1 MNDII
6 NYLDE
11 LYPNPNCE
19 LNYNK
24 DYELLIAV
32 MLSAQT
38 TDKKVNDVTKI
49 LFNKYKTIDS
59 LNNASID
66 DLINILKPLGN
77 QNKKAHYIK
86 NIVDFVK
93 ENKIVNDRDKLESI
107 KGIGRKSANLVL
119 GILYNTPYMPVD
131 THVKRVSS
139 RLNLVDSNDIK
150 KQEKQL
156 EDKFKNYNI
165 IRIHMQMVLFGRYK
179 CKSIKPLCEDCKLKK
194 VCKKSSN

>member
-1 MNDII
+1 MMKNDILE
-6 NYLDE
+6 YMDY

-32 MLSAQT
+32 MLSAHT

-59 LNNASID
+59 LSNASID
-66 DLINILKPLGN
+66 DLVNILKPLGN
-77 QNKKAHYIK
+77 QNKKVHYIK

-119 GILYNTPYMPVD
+119 GILYNT
-131 THVKRVSS
+131 
-139 RLNLVDSNDIK
+139 
-150 KQEKQL
+150 
-156 EDKFKNYNI
+156 
-165 IRIHMQMVLFGRYK
+165 
-179 CKSIKPLCEDCKLKK
+179 
-194 VCKKSSN
+194 